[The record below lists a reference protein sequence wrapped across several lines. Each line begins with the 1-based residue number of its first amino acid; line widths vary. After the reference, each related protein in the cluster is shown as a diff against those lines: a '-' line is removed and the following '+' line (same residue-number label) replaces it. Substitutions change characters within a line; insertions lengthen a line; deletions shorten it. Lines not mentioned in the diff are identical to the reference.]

1 MSNELAIAAVTIA
14 LRNYLIEGVTLTN
27 APASLNITRGLE
39 ITTLPLHKV
48 RENFKFDNVV
58 NLLLYRTELNA
69 AWRNHPLPTQPEGAT
84 PPLALDLE
92 YLVTAY
98 GEDEREDVGHWL
110 LGQAM
115 RFLHDYPFIPR
126 QRFVLALPEANV
138 HRQIERV
145 KVTER
150 PLTTDELSKLW
161 TVFQTQYRISAAYV
175 VTVVLIE
182 SRAPSRSA
190 LPVLTRGKDD
200 EGFDAI
206 AGSPPA
212 IDSARAA
219 SGFSAVTLG
228 NDLLVEGQ
236 HLDIAGFKAS
246 VRQAL
251 LGSAVHPPPVILG
264 VTPVDPTQVRVKLP
278 ALGGGVARAWPAGIY
293 SIALVLST
301 PNKPDYATNEVPFAL
316 APVIT
321 VTVDLPPASAGTF
334 DVTIEAKPQI
344 PEGQAVL
351 VLWDGTPIAPTSITT
366 PLLDPNAPTTVKFT
380 VTSEKGTHRVRLRV
394 DGIDS
399 ILMKPKAGG
408 GYEFDPAQSVEVL
421 P

>member
-1 MSNELAIAAVTIA
+1 MSNELAISAVTLA

-48 RENFKFDNVV
+48 RENFKFENVV
-58 NLLLYRTELNA
+58 NLLLYRTEQNA
-69 AWRNHPLPTQPEGAT
+69 AWRNRPLPTQPESST
-84 PPLALDLE
+84 PPLPLDLE

-98 GEDEREDVGHWL
+98 GEDEREEVGQYI

-115 RFLHDYPFIPR
+115 RFLHDFPFIPR
-126 QRFVLALPEANV
+126 QRFQLALPEANV
-138 HRQIERV
+138 HQQIERV

-150 PLTTDELSKLW
+150 PLSTDELSKLW
-161 TVFQTQYRISAAYV
+161 TVFQTQYRISAAYLA
-175 VTVVLIE
+175 TVVLID

-200 EGFDAI
+200 RGFDAI

-212 IDSARAA
+212 IHAARAA

-228 NDLLVEGQ
+228 NDLVVEGE

-246 VRQAL
+246 VRQGL
-251 LGSAVHPPPVILG
+251 LGSDAHPPPVILG
-264 VTPVDPTQVRVKLP
+264 VTPVDPTQARVKLP
-278 ALGGGVARAWPAGIY
+278 PLGGGVAAAWPAGIY
-293 SIALVLST
+293 SIALVLSM
-301 PNKPDYATNEVPFAL
+301 PGKPDYATNEVPFAL

-321 VTVDLPPASAGTF
+321 VTVDFPPAHAGTF
-334 DVTIEAKPQI
+334 DVTIEATPQI
-344 PEGQAVL
+344 REGQTVL
-351 VLWDGTPIAPTSITT
+351 VFWDGTPIAPASVTT
-366 PLLDPNAPTTVKFT
+366 PLDPNAPTTVKFT

>member
-1 MSNELAIAAVTIA
+1 MSNELAITAVTIA

-48 RENFKFDNVV
+48 RDNFKFDNVV
-58 NLLLYRTELNA
+58 NLLLYRTEQNA
-69 AWRNHPLPTQPEGAT
+69 AWRNRPLPTQPETST
-84 PPLALDLE
+84 PPLPLDLE

-98 GEDEREDVGHWL
+98 GEDEREEVGQYI

-126 QRFVLALPEANV
+126 QRFQLALPEANV
-138 HRQIERV
+138 HQQIERV

-150 PLTTDELSKLW
+150 PLSTDELSKLW

-175 VTVVLIE
+175 ATVVLID

-200 EGFDAI
+200 RGFDAI
-206 AGSPPA
+206 AGSPPS

-219 SGFSAVTLG
+219 SGFGAVTLG

-246 VRQAL
+246 VRQGL
-251 LGSAVHPPPVILG
+251 LGSDVLPPPVTLP

-278 ALGGGVARAWPAGIY
+278 PLGGGVAAAWPAGIY
-293 SIALVLST
+293 SIALVLSM
-301 PNKPDYATNEVPFAL
+301 PGQPDYATNEVPFAL
-316 APVIT
+316 APVIK
-321 VTVDLPPASAGTF
+321 VTPDVLPVIAGTF
-334 DVTIEAKPQI
+334 TVMIEATPQI
-344 PEGQAVL
+344 RAGQTVL
-351 VLWDGTPIAPTSITT
+351 VLWDGLPIAPTSVTT
-366 PLLDPNAPTTVKFT
+366 PGNPNLPTTVKFK
-380 VTSEKGTHRVRLRV
+380 VTSGAGIHRVRLRV

>member
-48 RENFKFDNVV
+48 RDNFKFENVV
-58 NLLLYRTELNA
+58 NLLLYRTDLNA
-69 AWRNHPLPTQPEGAT
+69 AWRNRPLPTQPESST

-98 GEDEREDVGHWL
+98 GEDEREEVGQYL

-115 RFLHDYPFIPR
+115 RFLHDYPYIPR

-138 HRQIERV
+138 QQQIERV

-150 PLTTDELSKLW
+150 SLSSDELSKLW

-175 VTVVLIE
+175 ATVVLIE
-182 SRAPSRSA
+182 SRTPSRSA
-190 LPVLTRGKDD
+190 LPVLTRGQDD
-200 EGFDAI
+200 RGFDAT
-206 AGSPPA
+206 AGSPPSL
-212 IDSARAA
+212 DSARAA
-219 SGFSAVTLG
+219 SGFGAVTLG
-228 NDLLVEGQ
+228 NDLFVEGQ
-236 HLDIAGFKAS
+236 HLDVPGLTAS
-246 VRQAL
+246 VRQGL
-251 LGSAVHPPPVILG
+251 LGSDVVPPPEIRP
-264 VTPVDPTQVRVKLP
+264 VTPVDPAQVRVKLP
-278 ALGGGVARAWPAGIY
+278 SLGGGVARRWTAGIH
-293 SIALVLST
+293 SITLVLST
-301 PNKPDYATNEVPFAL
+301 PGKPDYATNEVPFSL
-316 APVIT
+316 APTIKVTPDVLPVI
-321 VTVDLPPASAGTF
+321 AGTF
-334 DVTIEAKPQI
+334 TVTIEATPQVRT
-344 PEGQAVL
+344 GQSVV
-351 VLWDGTPIAPTSITT
+351 VLWDGAPIAPTSVTT
-366 PLLDPNAPTTVKFT
+366 PPNPNAVTTVKFK
-380 VTSEKGTHRVRLRV
+380 VTAGTGTHRVRLRV

-408 GYEFDPAQSVEVL
+408 GFEFDPAQSVEVL